1 MVAQQSNA
9 RNMRLPL
16 RILAGSLGLLGTA
29 LIVACGGGGS
39 SPGGGNTPAPSNS
52 PVVVNSRPLTSGDSF
67 SYAGTTTKTFVYS
80 GVSPEPES
88 TAVYTVAQRVSVT
101 GPTSFGGAAAAYDLH
116 DTETDTSPL
125 ASLGITTDTYDAL
138 VTSGSATD
146 LITYGF
152 TSSDTSGEAMTVTYT
167 TAGTGNGI
175 LDELPE
181 AKGQSWVNSGAASLK
196 ETSPGGVTSTR
207 VTAADGSY
215 TDTTLYPVGSIYAS
229 PGPALTQATITQNA
243 DGSGSYVFLANDG
256 AGGANAPYVEF
267 DFATPRPAVSGSP
280 AEIPIT
286 VPQASPSPPAE
297 VDVPLWYPQP
307 LSLYT
312 ETDADTGAVS
322 LPAACNVPGSF
333 GTRANAIV
341 QTISQYDTIV
351 GTQETFSQTS
361 YVVPVYGLACVS
373 LNEKLQFYYDY
384 SGQSSLANGG
394 PSINVTA
401 TSTLPI
407 ETETIATTLGLTQGS
422 VPAAASTT
430 HNDTSTSISSVATTA
445 AVRGMRVTSART
457 NFIALVEREKQR
469 RKVLLLQAIR
479 KSLGTRLQR

>member
-1 MVAQQSNA
+1 MHLRLRVVAVSF
-9 RNMRLPL
+9 
-16 RILAGSLGLLGTA
+16 GLLA
-29 LIVACGGGGS
+29 MAVVAGCGGGGS
-39 SPGGGNTPAPSNS
+39 SPGGGNTPAPSTS
-52 PVVVNSRPLTSGDSF
+52 PIVVNSRPLANGDAF

-88 TAVYTVAQRVSVT
+88 TTVYTVAQHVSVT
-101 GPTSFGGAAAAYDLH
+101 GPTSFGGATAAYDLH
-116 DTETDTSPL
+116 DSETDTSPL
-125 ASLGITTDTYDAL
+125 ASLGVTTDTFDAL
-138 VTSGSATD
+138 VASGSATD

-152 TSSDTSGEAMTVTYT
+152 TSSDTSGESMTVTLT
-167 TAGTGNGI
+167 AAGTGNGI

-181 AKGQSWVNSGAASLK
+181 ANGQSWVNSGASSLK
-196 ETSPGGVTSTR
+196 ESSPGGVTSTR

-229 PGPALTQATITQNA
+229 PGPAVSQATITQNA
-243 DGSGSYVFLANDG
+243 DGSGSYVFFANDG
-256 AGGANAPYVEF
+256 TAGANAPLYEF
-267 DFATPRPAVSGSP
+267 DFATPRPAASGSP
-280 AEIPIT
+280 ALIPIT
-286 VPQASPSPPAE
+286 APQPSPSPAAE

-307 LSLYT
+307 LKLYT
-312 ETDADTGAVS
+312 ETDNDTGAVA
-322 LPAACNVPGSF
+322 LPAGCNVPSSF

-341 QTISQYDTIV
+341 QTIAQYDTIV

-394 PSINVTA
+394 PSFNVT
-401 TSTLPI
+401 TTTTYPI

-422 VPAAASTT
+422 VPAAASKIQNRTA
-430 HNDTSTSISSVATTA
+430 DATATA
-445 AVRGMRVTSART
+445 RGLRVTSARA